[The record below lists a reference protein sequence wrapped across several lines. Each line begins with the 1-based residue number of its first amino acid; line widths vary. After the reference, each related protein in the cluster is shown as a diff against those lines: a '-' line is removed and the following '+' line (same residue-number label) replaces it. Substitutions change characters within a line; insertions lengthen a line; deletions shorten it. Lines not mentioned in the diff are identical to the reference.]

1 MRLILHIGTEKT
13 GTTAVQNFLY
23 KNRDILLRNRIGLLE
38 SIDYPNNRKLYA
50 YCLPENEFDDY
61 FWDLNIRDVEAKR
74 QYFKNFEQELADE
87 IGNLESQADTV
98 IISSEHFHSRLKD
111 TQSIENLKSIL
122 EPYFE
127 EINVV
132 CYFREQGAVIK
143 SLYSTSM
150 KNGHTYTLEAF
161 TNKCLKNEHYF
172 DYNRFL
178 NKWADVFGKENI
190 KARIFSRK
198 SLHKGDICIDFIR
211 LFDEHLSLHDFEHAT
226 EHDNPSL
233 GRVGL
238 FLARISNRFN
248 PRYTKNGRRSFRS
261 RLFLK
266 IIEKNP
272 FSYIGKLEFKR
283 VREVRDF
290 YSESNR
296 QFARTYLEM
305 DRDPFSS

>member
-23 KNRDILLRNRIGLLE
+23 KNRDILLQNRVGLLD

-50 YCLPENEFDDY
+50 YCLPEDEFDDY
-61 FWDLNIRDVEAKR
+61 FWDLNIRDVDAKR
-74 QYFKNFEQELADE
+74 QYFKNFEQELEDE
-87 IGNLESQADTV
+87 ISNLEQQVETV
-98 IISSEHFHSRLKD
+98 IISSEHFHSRLKEN
-111 TQSIENLKSIL
+111 QSIEKLKSVL
-122 EPYFE
+122 EKFFD
-127 EINVV
+127 EISVV

-143 SLYSTSM
+143 SLYSTAM
-150 KNGHTYTLEAF
+150 KNGHTDTLEAF

-178 NKWADVFGKENI
+178 NKWADIFGKENI
-190 KARIFSRK
+190 KARIFSRNTLYK
-198 SLHKGDICIDFIR
+198 SDICMDFMQ
-211 LFDEHLSLHDFEHAT
+211 LVDEKLPLNDFEHAS

-233 GRVGL
+233 GRVGV

-248 PRYTKNGRRSFRS
+248 PRYDKQGKRSFRS

-266 IIEKNP
+266 LIEKNP
-272 FSYIGKLEFKR
+272 VSYIGHLEFRRK
-283 VREVRDF
+283 REVRDF

-296 QFARTYLEM
+296 QFARTYLQM
-305 DRDPFSS
+305 DQDPFNS